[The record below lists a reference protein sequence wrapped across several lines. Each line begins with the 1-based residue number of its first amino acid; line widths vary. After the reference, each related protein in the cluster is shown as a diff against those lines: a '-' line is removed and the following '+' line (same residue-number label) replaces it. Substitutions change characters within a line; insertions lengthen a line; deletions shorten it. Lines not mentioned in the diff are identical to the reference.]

1 MSLVVDGRAAFRAM
15 LDAETTFRGIRPR
28 DWSSAAVKLA
38 KRALFAGGQDR
49 SDILAIKIAL
59 GDDIFEKALDSLSAH
74 HMKQLARRVDPGLD
88 PELVNTGSTAL
99 QHIRAVL
106 SPDWAPAPLQSE
118 TAGMA
123 EPTERPE
130 TPSEP
135 AAPEEKKPNPYIGRK
150 AFRMGR

>member
-1 MSLVVDGRAAFRAM
+1 MSLTLDGRAAFKAM

-49 SDILAIKIAL
+49 SDILAIKSEL

-74 HMKQLARRVDPGLD
+74 HMKQLARRVDPGVD
-88 PELVNTGSTAL
+88 AEAIATGSSAL
-99 QHIRAVL
+99 AHIRAVL
-106 SPDWAPAPLQSE
+106 QPGWQPAAAARTEPAPAE
-118 TAGMA
+118 AG
-123 EPTERPE
+123 TD
-130 TPSEP
+130 
-135 AAPEEKKPNPYIGRK
+135 AAPADAPVEKKSNPYIGRK